1 MKHLLTL
8 LLAVLCMSMVSMH
21 DLQKDNREEA
31 KRLVQS
37 TQIMIFN
44 DKTDSLILILDHA
57 IQLDSSLWEA
67 YSGKAFLLD
76 IAGRQSEAL
85 HMLEQ
90 LERDGRFANQSC
102 LLFHLGDH
110 YYCANDT
117 PRGKEKFRQA
127 LSIDEARFAEHPC
140 DSLITWLAYGYRRL
154 YDGKTARKKCM
165 ALFKKSPITSRK
177 ARKEAIQ
184 EVCTWAS
191 IGEGQIGACL
201 DPYKFYQFV
210 DKQKKEHLQR
220 TKVKTKHKIGSK
232 RH

>member
-1 MKHLLTL
+1 
-8 LLAVLCMSMVSMH
+8 
-21 DLQKDNREEA
+21 
-31 KRLVQS
+31 
-37 TQIMIFN
+37 
-44 DKTDSLILILDHA
+44 
-57 IQLDSSLWEA
+57 
-67 YSGKAFLLD
+67 
-76 IAGRQSEAL
+76 
-85 HMLEQ
+85 MLEQ

-102 LLFHLGDH
+102 LLCHLGDH

-154 YDGKTARKKCM
+154 YDGKIAWKKCM

-184 EVCTWAS
+184 EVRTWAN
-191 IGEGQIGACL
+191 IWEDQIGACL
-201 DPYKFYQFV
+201 DPYKFGQFV

>member
-1 MKHLLTL
+1 MT
-8 LLAVLCMSMVSMH
+8 
-21 DLQKDNREEA
+21 
-31 KRLVQS
+31 
-37 TQIMIFN
+37 FN
-44 DKTDSLILILDHA
+44 GKTDSLILILDHA

-67 YSGKAFLLD
+67 YSRKVFLLD
-76 IAGRQSEAL
+76 VAGRQSEAL

-102 LLFHLGDH
+102 LLCHLGDH

-154 YDGKTARKKCM
+154 YDGKIAWKKCM

-184 EVCTWAS
+184 EVRTWAN
-191 IGEGQIGACL
+191 IWEDQIGACL
-201 DPYKFYQFV
+201 DPYKFGQFV
-210 DKQKKEHLQR
+210 DKQKKNTYRELR
-220 TKVKTKHKIGSK
+220 
-232 RH
+232 